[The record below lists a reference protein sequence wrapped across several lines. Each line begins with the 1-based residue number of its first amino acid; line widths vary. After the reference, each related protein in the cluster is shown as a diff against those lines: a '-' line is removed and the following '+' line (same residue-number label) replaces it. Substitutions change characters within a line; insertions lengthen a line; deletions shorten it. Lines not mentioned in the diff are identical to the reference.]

1 MGVSGSKL
9 LERKDPISDFFDLG
23 EVIGSGQFGEVR
35 VCQAR
40 PGSADK
46 AIASAAKPLAV
57 KAIDLNSRISK
68 MSAEVRAAQDELDIM
83 AGLNHPNIVQLIQVF
98 KNDSFIYIVMER
110 MEGGELFEAIKAE
123 KAVILEE
130 DVARVGLQL
139 VQALVYLHSK
149 MIVHRD
155 VKPQNIM
162 LSEQTCNSSR
172 VLMGANIK
180 LIDFGLAVDLNGA
193 CLPFSKLNTL
203 CGTPATCAPEIWA
216 SQPKAMPRWKK
227 NWGTSYGLKVDVYAA
242 GAVLYLALLG
252 EHPFTA
258 QKSEMRTLMD
268 VVCDEKVL
276 PNFASPA
283 TDENP
288 YLLSKSCEHCLLRML
303 EKDPSKRVSALEA
316 ASDPWFTKGR
326 EESPSVSIPAEVRA
340 SASLKSQ

>member
-1 MGVSGSKL
+1 M
-9 LERKDPISDFFDLG
+9 RKDPISDFFDLG

-40 PGSADK
+40 PGLADK

-57 KAIDLNSRISK
+57 KVIDLDSRLSK
-68 MSAEVRAAQDELDIM
+68 ISAEVRSARDELDIM
-83 AGLNHPNIVQLIQVF
+83 AGLDHPNIVRLHQVF
-98 KNDSFIYIVMER
+98 KNDNIMYIVMER
-110 MEGGELFEAIKAE
+110 MQGGELFEAIKSE

-130 DVARVGLQL
+130 DVAIVGLQL

-180 LIDFGLAVDLNGA
+180 LIDFGLAVNLKGA
-193 CLPFSKLNTL
+193 CLPLSKLSTL

-216 SQPKAMPRWKK
+216 SQPKAMPKWKK

-242 GAVLYLALLG
+242 GAVLYLALIG
-252 EHPFTA
+252 QHPFTA
-258 QKSEMRTLMD
+258 QKGEMRRLMD
-268 VVCDEKVL
+268 IVCDENVL
-276 PNFASPA
+276 PNFESPA
-283 TDENP
+283 NENP
-288 YLLSKSCEHCLLRML
+288 YMVSKSCQHCLLRML
-303 EKDPSKRVSALEA
+303 EKDPSKRLSALEA

-326 EESPSVSIPAEVRA
+326 EKLPSVSIPADVRA
-340 SASLKSQ
+340 SASLRSKQ